1 MSTPTQLYSQLFNPN
16 TVRNVAF
23 YKSLFTAPVH
33 ADSLSSVL
41 VTHSEAVFTSDTSSN
56 TVVVLKELLV
66 HGIVL
71 LADAIR
77 YDYDLENPYTAST
90 IHNDLAKLGIS
101 SSASSLKQS
110 VSLSNGVSSSVTS
123 RRSSQAPPLQPLSMP
138 IVELDDGGDDITE
151 LNGLTSDSSSA
162 QLLKEFDDGDDIT
175 TLNGNVS
182 SSNANGGV
190 NSIVKSVS
198 SNLDNRRQSAVSV
211 GSIPMD
217 SSTSLLAPDS
227 VFADIE
233 DELRAE
239 LISNILKILQI
250 WFKSIHET
258 NDKVKKTVNSLGKS
272 IRVDM
277 MTKIFYLPG
286 SRDSL
291 DESTL
296 SNVLYKLKFFL
307 DTSIEEIQ
315 VSESGLFTYL
325 PAIKES
331 VYLLG
336 DIVETLFLSIVL
348 HKETSNDYVVIKS
361 LVYTFCKVDFSSTF
375 DTLLSVTNV
384 TKIVSQLEN
393 QVDKYEPPKVRLS
406 AETLLKIYTIVGVLS
421 NIPAS
426 LLPSTNVSLSS
437 DITNLSHDTPN
448 PYEHL
453 IHTLKVFDSQKY
465 SVEFCQRLVPLLA
478 MQFNYCYNFRP
489 DLLEE
494 KVQSTSLFGW
504 FTGSNSNDL
513 YSSFDTIH
521 NVTSLLSNSKLSL
534 IGEEK
539 DPYLIDLQNIYE
551 KKTKE
556 NQIAVDLDILDI
568 PEFLPIALLIYTYST
583 NSSFLL
589 FFCKQNNSNVHKIEA
604 INPQEDTEVELF
616 EIWLCLLS
624 YVFQYQY
631 RSVNLQYG
639 VRLSLQVLLKLTS
652 RNALIKTEDSGTVSL
667 LENVKQYQINEY
679 KWKLSHQKLPF
690 IPNNNGKLGF
700 KSSLFYILDVAQNL
714 IRFNLNKK
722 LNVVN
727 FKMALNLIYQVLT
740 ELHAD
745 MDIDIGK
752 YPWYEFDSTIFSLL
766 KFIKKQHLISSKYYL
781 SLNQTELVSSMVE
794 EILLIV
800 NFLLERRFNEVIQVS
815 DELNG
820 ARTAGAHAFMS
831 ISFDLIYN
839 ILLHYEIVNDLMVE
853 HNFRKSKNFRNLDRC
868 LTFFENEF
876 HLTEESKVSDRYA
889 KLDLFDHDF
898 DSPVLIEK
906 INSYTLNEEY
916 PNGIEVHEEKK
927 LMSTSESDK
936 PAYTNRETFKYINR
950 GYENTFIVEGDML
963 RVFHSIFALKA

>member
-110 VSLSNGVSSSVTS
+110 VSLSN
-123 RRSSQAPPLQPLSMP
+123 
-138 IVELDDGGDDITE
+138 DDGGDDITE

-190 NSIVKSVS
+190 NSIV
-198 SNLDNRRQSAVSV
+198 N
-211 GSIPMD
+211 
-217 SSTSLLAPDS
+217 LLAPDS

-375 DTLLSVTNV
+375 DTLLSVTN
-384 TKIVSQLEN
+384 LEN

-906 INSYTLNEEY
+906 INSYT
-916 PNGIEVHEEKK
+916 
-927 LMSTSESDK
+927 
-936 PAYTNRETFKYINR
+936 
-950 GYENTFIVEGDML
+950 
-963 RVFHSIFALKA
+963 